1 MLQKMRQSAKSGF
14 SYILVGVLIV
24 IFAVSFGAPT
34 DGCNSGNANAKI
46 ATVAGNKIGN
56 DELNVVYNRY
66 FGGRQADD
74 EQINLQRAAS
84 LRMVTLTYLL
94 AEKARQ
100 AGLRV
105 SDEEFRNYIMDPN
118 RNIEFRFAYGQS
130 GQFDGPFYKAYVQNQ
145 LRVSLPKYEEY
156 KREELLARK
165 YIALIDM
172 QVNVTPQEIE
182 EFNKLRNTE
191 VNLEFVRF
199 SADSLKDSIQISDAD
214 VQKFIADNK
223 AEITKNFDENRSK
236 YEEPEQVQLRRI
248 FIAKPED
255 AAQLAEATKRF
266 DDAKRRIND
275 EKQNFADVAGEVSE
289 DYAKQKQGLMDW
301 STLDNLDQT
310 IAKAIEGKPAGSV
323 VEVDTDYAF
332 MLVKVEDRKDAQKT
346 PIEDVQD
353 EIARALLQEKKVS
366 EIANKMANELLEK
379 AKTTDSLQAALASFQ
394 TENTGDSQDETGA
407 SAANTNPW
415 NALSVGTTGMFS
427 QEGQDMSAMFGSQ
440 FPGLNLGRS
449 PWDRIP
455 DIGKSP
461 ELAKDAFKLT
471 DEKPLAE
478 KVYTSGDAKIV
489 ARLKER
495 KNPETDL
502 DPKAQAELADEA
514 RQAKASNLLGGAV
527 GVLIQPSEDYG
538 PWLEGMFKQAVKDK
552 SIKLN
557 SKQSPVAARVQ
568 MMAQPAPALSVELN
582 SGSDS

>member
-1 MLQKMRQSAKSGF
+1 MLQHIRQSAKSGF

-34 DGCNSGNANAKI
+34 DGCNSDKGNPNM
-46 ATVAGNKIGN
+46 ATVAGNKITN

-74 EQINLQRAAS
+74 EQLTQQRAAS
-84 LRMVTLTYLL
+84 LRMIAITYLL
-94 AEKARQ
+94 ADKARQ

-105 SDEEFRNYIMDPN
+105 SDDEFRAYIMDPN
-118 RNIEFRFAYGQS
+118 RNIEFRFAYGQT
-130 GQFDGPFYKAYVQNQ
+130 GEFDGPFYKSYIQNQ

-156 KREELLARK
+156 KRQELLARK

-199 SADSLKDSIQISDAD
+199 SADNLKESIQISDAD
-214 VQKFIADNK
+214 VQAFIADSK
-223 AEITKNFDENRSK
+223 DQITKNFEENRTK
-236 YEEPEQVQLRRI
+236 YEEPEQIQIRRI

-255 AAQLAEATKRF
+255 AALLADKSKIFE
-266 DDAKRRIND
+266 DAKRRVND
-275 EKQNFADVAGEVSE
+275 EKQNFADVAGELTE
-289 DYAKQKQGLMDW
+289 DYAKEKQGLMDW

-310 IAKAIEGKPAGSV
+310 IAKAIEGKPAGAV

-332 MLVKVEDRKDAQKT
+332 MLVKVEDRKQAKKT

-353 EIARALLQEKKVS
+353 EIARTLLQEKKVS
-366 EIANKMANELLEK
+366 DIASKMADELLEK

-394 TENTGDSQDETGA
+394 TEKASDDLGETEESTA
-407 SAANTNPW
+407 TTNPW
-415 NALSVGTTGMFS
+415 DSMSVGTTGLFS
-427 QEGQDMSAMFGSQ
+427 MEGQDMAAMFGSQ

-471 DEKPLAE
+471 DEKPLAQ
-478 KVYTSGDAKIV
+478 KVYTSGDSKVV

-495 KNPETDL
+495 KNPATEL
-502 DPKAQAELADEA
+502 DAKAQAELADEA

-527 GVLIQPSEDYG
+527 SVLIQPSEDYG
-538 PWLEGMFKQAVKDK
+538 PWLEGIFKQAVKDK

-557 SKQSPVAARVQ
+557 SKKNPVAARVQ
-568 MMAQPAPALSVELN
+568 LMAEPTPALSVELN
-582 SGSDS
+582 SGSGS